1 MRLFQPGETVVR
13 REIMRGEV
21 WFAYPSICV
30 SDDGDQLV
38 TFLPGGTHF
47 GFPSQGAFPAGE
59 HPWKAAGHTFWNG
72 HGMLAIHWA
81 EVDHAI
87 FVFWNNGGASLS
99 GSAAAAA
106 RHDSPL
112 SPGEERVRDCWY
124 FNLQDAPRRTPI
136 GFDTVDHELDIVWKN
151 GAPTWEWKD
160 VDEFAATGELRY
172 PGRTH
177 EIQAEGD
184 RIAKALD
191 AGERWWDA
199 SWEYWTPPVLEAGS
213 GWTAPEL
220 PANWLDIP
228 FTTR

>member
-13 REIMRGEV
+13 REVMRGEV

-30 SDDGDQLV
+30 SDDGNELV

-47 GFPSQGAFPAGE
+47 GFPSHGAFPAGE
-59 HPWKAAGHTFWNG
+59 HPWKAAGHQFWNG

-81 EVDHAI
+81 DVDHAI
-87 FVFWNNGGASLS
+87 FVFWEG
-99 GSAAAAA
+99 
-106 RHDSPL
+106 P
-112 SPGEERVRDCWY
+112 ERTRDCWY
-124 FNLQDAPRRTPI
+124 FNLQDAPRRTSI

-191 AGERWWDA
+191 AGERWWDS
-199 SWEYWTPPVLEAGS
+199 SWGDWTPDAS
-213 GWTAPEL
+213 WTAPVL
-220 PANWLDIP
+220 PANWLDTP
-228 FTTR
+228 FTAR